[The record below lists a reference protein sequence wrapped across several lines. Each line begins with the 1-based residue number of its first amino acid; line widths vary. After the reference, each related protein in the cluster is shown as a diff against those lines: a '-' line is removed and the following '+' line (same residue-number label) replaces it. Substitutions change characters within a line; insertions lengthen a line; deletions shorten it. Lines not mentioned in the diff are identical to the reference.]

1 MSGADR
7 LRIHARKLAD
17 ADAIELNAVSGI
29 PRCPGQPIHRH
40 RGSRGDRKV
49 LLLFPTGLMLASS
62 LIVAGAPKCA
72 GFVEAGAHLG
82 IAIGGF
88 WSISTATVMR
98 LVPETSMP
106 RRSPSLTVVTRSRQ
120 LRLRAMKPDQK
131 QMSLLTS
138 LATDA
143 AVVHTQHLF
152 S

>member
-1 MSGADR
+1 MACQR
-7 LRIHARKLAD
+7 
-17 ADAIELNAVSGI
+17 
-29 PRCPGQPIHRH
+29 
-40 RGSRGDRKV
+40 
-49 LLLFPTGLMLASS
+49 AS
-62 LIVAGAPKCA
+62 
-72 GFVEAGAHLG
+72 AGAHLG